1 MHRLSSDRPGPS
13 GGSRLGE
20 YHRSKQSPAVLDQ
33 FFSPP
38 TTLSHPSH
46 TLYKSSPTVN
56 INSERFNVFSP
67 RSEGPAVPLSP
78 SRRARTPLQS
88 SLLPRRLSDQRASSF
103 GPSLVNLAV
112 RGRLRQSHSAA
123 VSPVIVQLSSP
134 STPSGSGGTSE
145 LSQRTQGQGE
155 NQPDPC
161 NKEVV
166 ISALKQ
172 KRKRWACPTDDTTTT
187 VESQPAAKKP
197 RYCILVYT
205 QWNNS

>member
-1 MHRLSSDRPGPS
+1 MHRLSSDRPGSS
-13 GGSRLGE
+13 GSSRLGE

-46 TLYKSSPTVN
+46 ALYKGSPTVN

-67 RSEGPAVPLSP
+67 LSEGTALALSP

-88 SLLPRRLSDQRASSF
+88 SFFPRRLSDQRASSF
-103 GPSLVNLAV
+103 GSSLVNLAV

-123 VSPVIVQLSSP
+123 VSPVIVQLSTP

-145 LSQRTQGQGE
+145 VSQRIQSQGE

-172 KRKRWACPTDDTTTT
+172 KRKRWACPSDDITTTM
-187 VESQPAAKKP
+187 ESQPAAKRS
-197 RYCILVYT
+197 RYCILVPVE
-205 QWNNS
+205 Q